1 MQSNEADTPVFSAL
15 IKPHR
20 SLNGEAYRILI
31 TCLCLATLVS
41 SIPFM
46 VMGAWPVAGYFGLD
60 LIALL
65 IAFRVNFRQAQAY
78 EEVVLS
84 YVELV
89 LRQVSPRGET
99 REWRLNPQWVRIER
113 QDDEE
118 FGLRHIAIVSGPTRI
133 DVAGQLSPA
142 ERADF
147 LQALEAGLLEVRR
160 GPRYHS

>member
-1 MQSNEADTPVFSAL
+1 MQSTNADRPVFSAM

-20 SLNGEAYRILI
+20 SLSGEAYRILI
-31 TCLCLATLVS
+31 TCLCLATIVS

-60 LIALL
+60 LLAIL

-89 LRQVSPRGET
+89 LRQVSHRGEA
-99 REWRLNPQWVRIER
+99 REWRFNPQWVRIER
-113 QDDEE
+113 QEDEE

-133 DVAGQLSPA
+133 DVGGQLSPA

-147 LQALEAGLLEVRR
+147 LQALEAGLLEAKR
-160 GPRYHS
+160 GPRYQS